1 MENKSLLA
9 LAATAT
15 CLFLSNRT
23 PSTDDYSCHTRF
35 SDNNTATI
43 EVLGPGGD
51 SILVPSNTVTINEN
65 ATVLS
70 ASIDSFQQ
78 NQIPFQTGGSGTDL
92 YITSINNVSQQSA
105 GPLSGWLYKVND
117 VFVDSSPS
125 TYSLNPG
132 DRVTWI
138 FTTDLGK
145 DVGAPPVLF
154 ERLYYKT
161 SFNNF
166 HFN

>member
-9 LAATAT
+9 LATTVT
-15 CLFLSNRT
+15 CLLLSKRT
-23 PSTDDYSCHTRF
+23 PSTYEAKSHTRF
-35 SDNNTATI
+35 SDNNFVTI
-43 EVLGPGGD
+43 EVLGPEGN
-51 SILVPSNTVTINEN
+51 SILMPATTVAINED
-65 ATVLS
+65 ATVLN
-70 ASIDSFQQ
+70 ASTDSFKQ
-78 NQIPFQTGGSGTDL
+78 NQIPFQTGGSGSDI
-92 YITSINNVSQQSA
+92 YITSIDDVSQQSC

-117 VFVDSSPS
+117 IFIDSGPS
-125 TYSLNPG
+125 TYLLNPG

-145 DVGAPPVLF
+145 DVGAPPVIF

-166 HFN
+166 HFS

>member
-15 CLFLSNRT
+15 CLLLSKRT
-23 PSTDDYSCHTRF
+23 PTTDDSLYHTRL
-35 SDNNTATI
+35 SDHSTVTI
-43 EVLGPGGD
+43 EVLGPDGD
-51 SILVPSNTVTINEN
+51 RILMPTTVAISSD

-70 ASIDSFQQ
+70 ASIESFEQ
-78 NQIPFQTGGSGTDL
+78 NQIPYQTGSSGTDK
-92 YITSINNVSQQSA
+92 YITSINGIDQQSA

-117 VFVDSSPS
+117 IFIDAGPS
-125 TYSLNPG
+125 TYSLNSG

-138 FTTDLGK
+138 FTKDLGK